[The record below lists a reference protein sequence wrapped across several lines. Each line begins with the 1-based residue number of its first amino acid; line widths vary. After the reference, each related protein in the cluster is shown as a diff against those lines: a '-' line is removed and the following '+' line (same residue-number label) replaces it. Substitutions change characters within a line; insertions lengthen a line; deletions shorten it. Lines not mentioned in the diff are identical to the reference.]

1 MAKDICWAGH
11 NRNMQ
16 IDFLDR
22 GNITAKLVDQEDLI
36 RQDKPEWPKNMSR
49 QNWQNKTTKD
59 ICICIGKDTTTRS
72 GTFDPLETTKRPL
85 IFRDI
90 YWTYP
95 QDHA

>member
-22 GNITAKLVDQEDLI
+22 GNITAKLVDQGYLI

-72 GTFDPLETTKRPL
+72 GTFDPLETTKRMVGSSK
-85 IFRDI
+85 
-90 YWTYP
+90 T
-95 QDHA
+95 